1 MLMTEAIDGQ
11 VVCLPRRLPSD
22 QLVDAAR
29 NAAEINPV
37 NHPPVERLA
46 RIAPDFQP
54 TRERIAVLTTK
65 YWGTGGVQLT
75 VGFLDDPPADLRARI
90 LSHMNAWSKVANV
103 QFVETVTNPRV
114 RIARTPGDG
123 HWSYLG
129 TDIDLIPAD
138 EPTMNLDSF
147 TMNTPESE
155 YRRVVRHE
163 TGHTMGFPHEH
174 MRRELVERINEA
186 KAIEYFRRTQGWNE
200 VEVRR
205 QVLTPLEESSLLG
218 TPHADPNSI
227 MCYQIPGEI
236 TKDGKPI
243 IGGLDIDELDYSFVA
258 TIYPKLGASPPRAE
272 MSALAVPE
280 LIGKLAQLKDTGA
293 ITNEEFEAKK
303 AELLSRI

>member
-1 MLMTEAIDGQ
+1 MSEPNSGQ
-11 VVCLPRRLPSD
+11 SVCVPRRLPRD

-37 NHPPVERLA
+37 NHPPLERLA
-46 RIAPDFQP
+46 RIAPEFEP

-65 YWGTGGVQLT
+65 YWGAGGVNLT

-90 LSHMNAWSKVANV
+90 LEHMNAWAKTAHV
-103 QFVETVTNPRV
+103 QFVETATDPRV

-129 TDIDLIPAD
+129 TDIDLIRDD

-147 TMNTPESE
+147 TINTPEGE

-174 MRRELVERINEA
+174 MRQDLVDRIDED
-186 KAIEYFRRTQGWNE
+186 KAIEYFWRTQGWNE
-200 VEVRR
+200 QEVRR
-205 QVLTPLEESSLLG
+205 QVLTPLEEFSLLG
-218 TPHADPNSI
+218 TPQVDPNSI
-227 MCYQIPGEI
+227 MCYEIPGEI

-243 IGGLDIDELDYSFVA
+243 IGGADIGEWDYGFAAS
-258 TIYPKLGASPPRAE
+258 IYPKLG
-272 MSALAVPE
+272 
-280 LIGKLAQLKDTGA
+280 
-293 ITNEEFEAKK
+293 
-303 AELLSRI
+303 